1 MFRMSVVN
9 VYHFYG
15 ETLKTI
21 SSSHSGVH
29 RITLLTPVMLCIMLF
44 LTHALGTVVPYILPM
59 SRSDQSFPWDP
70 HSQCVN
76 RLALC
81 TLVKVEFRMMY
92 TEHRALSPTAQ
103 DSMK

>member
-29 RITLLTPVMLCIMLF
+29 RITLLTPVMLCITLF
-44 LTHALGTVVPYILPM
+44 LTHALGTVVPYILLM
-59 SRSDQSFPWDP
+59 SRSGQGFPWAP
-70 HSQCVN
+70 TLSMLTVLHF
-76 RLALC
+76 ALW
-81 TLVKVEFRMMY
+81 
-92 TEHRALSPTAQ
+92 
-103 DSMK
+103 

>member
-9 VYHFYG
+9 IYHFYG

-21 SSSHSGVH
+21 LSSHSGVH
-29 RITLLTPVMLCIMLF
+29 RITLLTLVMLCIMLF

-59 SRSDQSFPWDP
+59 SSSGQGFPWDP

-76 RLALC
+76 RLALYA
-81 TLVKVEFRMMY
+81 LVKVEFNLMY
-92 TEHRALSPTAQ
+92 MEHRALSPTAQ
-103 DSMK
+103 DTMK